1 MSNSK
6 RRKTRVE
13 TPPMVSQ
20 SQRTQR
26 RPIEAALLHGHL
38 LRVKATELPRRRFL
52 HLAAGAAAVP
62 ATSRIA
68 MAQAYP
74 TRPVRFIV
82 PFPPGGST
90 DPAARFIAESMS
102 RSFSQR
108 VYVEN
113 RTGANGI
120 IGIEAAARS
129 APDGHT
135 VLVTTN
141 VVVTNPY
148 AYKIN
153 TDRSSS
159 CRGNPLSWPCIRL
172 LASTRSPNW
181 SHWQNS
187 SPD

>member
-1 MSNSK
+1 MSMISE
-6 RRKTRVE
+6 RRKSRVE
-13 TPPMVSQ
+13 TPPIVSK
-20 SQRTQR
+20 SRRTQR
-26 RPIEAALLHGHL
+26 RPVEAAMLHGHPF
-38 LRVKATELPRRRFL
+38 RVNATNVPRRRFL

-113 RTGANGI
+113 RPGVYGI
-120 IGIEAAARS
+120 IGTEAAARS

-135 VLVTTN
+135 VLILT
-141 VVVTNPY
+141 
-148 AYKIN
+148 
-153 TDRSSS
+153 
-159 CRGNPLSWPCIRL
+159 
-172 LASTRSPNW
+172 LAKNSTG
-181 SHWQNS
+181 
-187 SPD
+187 